1 MYQTPVIASNIGGI
15 PELIDDGKTGYLIPP
30 SNSEALEEAIDKL
43 DNATLEYMVKNCA
56 EKEFDTVETYAKK
69 LIEIYNS

>member
-43 DNATLEYMVKNCA
+43 DDATL
-56 EKEFDTVETYAKK
+56 ETYAKK